1 MQLPSA
7 LFISIQQLAH
17 LLNGQ
22 GRIPPIQRFL
32 TFPLLLKWTLI
43 GEAAAVDRAVGII
56 RVVNASH
63 RRSRYTRRRVYTPV
77 LKGSGRGGFMKRPR
91 WVFRRGQHAYVY
103 K

>member
-1 MQLPSA
+1 VQLPSA
-7 LFISIQQLAH
+7 LFIFIQQVAH

-56 RVVNASH
+56 RVVNASQSIYSQARLH
-63 RRSRYTRRRVYTPV
+63 
-77 LKGSGRGGFMKRPR
+77 SGLEGKRPR
-91 WVFRRGQHAYVY
+91 RLHETTAMNISPW
-103 K
+103 